1 MLFMLPIGPIL
12 LIACK
17 PMLGYILLMSIC
29 ATWAASICCGEYC
42 PLANPGCEL
51 AGPHAMTT
59 DETNGASCGSPLSML

>member
-12 LIACK
+12 LIGCK